1 MITVYYL
8 KPTLKSLK
16 LIINYLLKNVYNVH
30 SRKCSYTMFQ
40 IFKDNIVEIIRLPRK
55 HASLF
60 PLLNDSVYIVT
71 SNE

>member
-16 LIINYLLKNVYNVH
+16 LIINYLLKNVYNICG
-30 SRKCSYTMFQ
+30 RKCSYKMFQ

-55 HASLF
+55 HTSLF
-60 PLLNDSVYIVT
+60 PFLNDSVYIVT